1 MKCTHCGTELQDG
14 TPVCP
19 KCGERLTEEQKPEQS
34 HGKTLDMPEKNP
46 LHKRLAKTI
55 TILVIVVVAVV
66 AFVLYGV
73 PAIQNQLNPPSNNVT
88 LHVNSS
94 SSTSDPADA
103 GAGSKDANTPTD
115 EAAQAAKESSSMET
129 ISSKDITLSTS
140 LSSKSVKV
148 SFSKESGALNYRVA
162 YRAADAKS
170 WSYQWTG
177 GDTSTTVSG
186 LKNGTAYE
194 FRIAAYTVKDGKWVR
209 AAYSDSKCAWL
220 ATTKVKLSAG
230 KGSFTATA
238 ATLKDAASYEIVY
251 STSQSGLASGKTTT
265 IKGTK
270 TTVKGLKS
278 DKTYYVKIRP
288 VRAIDGVS
296 CPGVYSSTY
305 KVKVK

>member
-19 KCGERLTEEQKPEQS
+19 KCGERLTEDRKPEQS
-34 HGKTLDMPEKNP
+34 KGKTLDMPERNP
-46 LHKRLAKTI
+46 FHKRIAKTI
-55 TILVIVVVAVV
+55 IILVIVVVAAV
-66 AFVLYGV
+66 AFVLYGL
-73 PAIQNQLNPPSNNVT
+73 PAIQNQLNPPANSVT

-115 EAAQAAKESSSMET
+115 EAAQAAKESSSMDV
-129 ISSKDITLSTS
+129 ISTKDITLSPS
-140 LSSKSVKV
+140 LNGKSVKV

-162 YRAADAKS
+162 YRASGAKD

-177 GDTSTTVSG
+177 GDTSTTVTG

-194 FRIAAYTVKDGKWVR
+194 FRIAAYTVQDGKWVR
-209 AAYSDSKCAWL
+209 AKYSDSRCTWL
-220 ATTKVKLSAG
+220 ASTKVKLSAG
-230 KGSFTATA
+230 KRSFTATA
-238 ATLKDAASYEIVY
+238 ATLKDAVSYELVY
-251 STSQSGLASGKTTT
+251 STSQSGLASGKTAT

-278 DKTYYVKIRP
+278 GKTYYVKIRP

-296 CPGVYSSTY
+296 CPGVYSGTY

>member
-19 KCGERLTEEQKPEQS
+19 KCGERLTQEEKPQQAK
-34 HGKTLDMPEKNP
+34 GKTLDMPEKNP
-46 LHKRLAKTI
+46 FHKRIAKTI
-55 TILVIVVVAVV
+55 IVLVIIAAAAV
-66 AFVLYGV
+66 AFVLYGL

-115 EAAQAAKESSSMET
+115 EAASAAKESSSLEV
-129 ISSKDITLSTS
+129 INAKDITLSPS
-140 LSSKSVKV
+140 LSDKSVKV

-162 YRAADAKS
+162 YRANDAKN

-177 GDTSTTVSG
+177 GDTSTTITG
-186 LKNGTAYE
+186 LKSGQAYE
-194 FRIAAYTVKDGKWVR
+194 FRITAYTVQDGKWVR

-220 ATTKVKLSAG
+220 ASTKVKLTAG
-230 KGSFTATA
+230 KRSFTATA
-238 ATLKDAASYEIVY
+238 STLKDAASYEIIY
-251 STSQSGLASGKTTT
+251 STSQSGLASGKTAT

-278 DKTYYVKIRP
+278 GKTYYVKIRP
-288 VRAIDGVS
+288 VRALDGVS

-305 KVKVK
+305 KVKAK